1 MRTNDDISKFCQI
14 IFTEHKNYWKDK
26 SAELKKYKLA
36 YETKFWK
43 SQEFDNSMIRVET
56 ADTFAYVEGFISSL
70 FSKTPAVVIGKD
82 IAATGGD
89 AALAQAASNRF
100 LYNQREQLEIASR
113 LALIYDFSAIKL
125 SPTTSDEMLDK
136 VAIKSL
142 PCWEVVLDRDA
153 TCNEDM
159 RFIGHTYFLN
169 MVEAKEK
176 FGAKKY
182 VAVPKTDYFNEEA
195 SKSYSKSKEYMDLPD
210 DYLYIE
216 ILELYDIIHD
226 EVYFWSPN
234 YTSGDKLL
242 LKSEIPVRTYN
253 DKPLSPIVPL
263 FFARVPS
270 RPMEGISAVS
280 RVYDQM
286 YEKNILRTYWANSVR
301 RDSRQYL
308 YREGALDEE
317 SLAKVTAGIDGAMIA
332 VDNDNLDGIIK
343 AVGVEPISSNF
354 DRYLAFIEQ
363 DINRGSILAPF
374 SRGEA
379 TKATATEITALAQYS
394 ASEIGKMAR
403 DRDGA
408 IESIVNCYLRQL
420 VLLCEEG
427 EKAILEVDGEGKVIT
442 PDDLEGKFRIN
453 ALDQGS
459 TPLSDAMKKQNLMSL
474 IPTLQGLG
482 VSSRSILEEIVR
494 AYELNKSFLEVE
506 EVAAT
511 AASAALA
518 PAPGPSSADVAQ
530 LQGGVTEQVLPS
542 EALANS
548 LIK

>member
-1 MRTNDDISKFCQI
+1 MPRTNDDISKFCTI
-14 IFTEHKNYWKDK
+14 IFKEHKSYWKDK
-26 SAELKKYKLA
+26 AAELKKYKLA
-36 YETKFWK
+36 YEVKFWK
-43 SQEFDNSMIRVET
+43 SQEYDNSMIRVET
-56 ADTFAYVEGFISSL
+56 ADTFGYVEGFISSL

-89 AALAQAASNRF
+89 AALAQAAANRF

-113 LALIYDFSAIKL
+113 LALIYDFSALKL
-125 SPTTSDEMLDK
+125 SPTPSDEMLDK
-136 VAIKSL
+136 VAIKAI

-153 TCNEDM
+153 TCNEDQ

-176 FGAKKY
+176 FGAKKFTP
-182 VAVPKTDYFNEEA
+182 VPKVDYFNEEV
-195 SKSYSKSKEYMDLPD
+195 SKSYGKSKELSDLPD

-216 ILELYDIIHD
+216 IMELYDIIHN
-226 EVYFWSPN
+226 EVYYWSPN
-234 YTSGDKLL
+234 YQSGDKLL
-242 LKSEIPVRTYN
+242 LKSEIPIRTYN
-253 DKPLSPIVPL
+253 DKPMTPLIPL
-263 FFARVPS
+263 FFARSPS

-286 YEKNILRTYWANSVR
+286 YEKNILRTYWANAVR

-308 YREGALDEE
+308 YKEGAIDEE
-317 SLAKVTAGIDGAMIA
+317 ALAKVTAGIDGAMIA
-332 VDNDNLDGIIK
+332 VDNDNLEGIIR
-343 AVGVEPISSNF
+343 AIPVEPISSNF
-354 DRYLAFIEQ
+354 NTYLNYIEA

-403 DRDGA
+403 DRDAA
-408 IESIVNCYLRQL
+408 IESIVSCYIRQL

-442 PDDLEGKFRIN
+442 PDDMEGKFRIN

-459 TPLSDAMKKQNLMSL
+459 TPLSDAIKKQNLMAL

-482 VSSRSILEEIVR
+482 VSQRAILEEIVR
-494 AYELNKSFLEVE
+494 AYELNKTFLKIE
-506 EVAAT
+506 EVATPAV
-511 AASAALA
+511 S
-518 PAPGPSSADVAQ
+518 APGPSAADVAQ
-530 LQGGVTEQVLPS
+530 LEGGPTEQVLPAQALA
-542 EALANS
+542 EALR
-548 LIK
+548 